1 MSHFKIQK
9 IFSILEKYY
18 QQERRTTLNSMRN
31 KENAFKILISCLLS
45 LRTRDENTEKVVK
58 KLFAVAD
65 TPEEILK
72 IPIRKLEK
80 LIFSSGY
87 YKNKARTLKHVSS
100 VILERFKGEVPENKE
115 ELLSIK
121 GIGPKTANVVLC
133 FAFDKNVIP
142 VDVNVHRIAN
152 RLGWVKAKT
161 PEETEKQLEK
171 ILPEKYW
178 REINGLFILHGR
190 KICIP
195 RKPKCSICPIFDYCE
210 RVGL

>member
-31 KENAFKILISCLLS
+31 KENAFKIIISCLLS